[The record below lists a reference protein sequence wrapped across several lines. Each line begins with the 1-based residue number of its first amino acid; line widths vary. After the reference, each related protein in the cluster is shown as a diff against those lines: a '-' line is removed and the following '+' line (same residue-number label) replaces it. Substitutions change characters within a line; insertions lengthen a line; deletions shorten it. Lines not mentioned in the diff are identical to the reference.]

1 MMSLIRRL
9 PYLVFFFI
17 FFSWLPFSIPSSAT
31 AAAESLQAADACRDE
46 LKEKPEQKKSLTL
59 WERCIERYQSAS
71 LPKNKNRAFY
81 EIGRLYQERYFYSN
95 NSEDL
100 EAAASYYTKFLQ
112 ISSDSPEN
120 GAATSSSE
128 NGAAT
133 RDPSAAD
140 AKKQLDK
147 LRRVLGP
154 SLEEKIKKEP
164 ALPVDQREKEPS
176 IEVGPLLPQEV
187 AQGAVVVANIRNRN
201 YPDYTRVVIDLNRPV
216 SYKARF
222 TSPQT
227 LSVLLSQ
234 ATLGEL
240 FKRTRTIL
248 VDKGI
253 LKKIEVKPK
262 EQGEVEILL
271 SFISKLGRHK
281 IIPLTDPD
289 RLVIDLFNTAEEAP
303 PKKGLDI
310 EDQVDPPHK
319 KAVIPPPLFQI
330 RTIVIDPG
338 HGGKDPGAIG
348 FHGLTEKEVVLD
360 VSHRLRI
367 LIQKQLK
374 KEVIMT
380 RNDDTFIPLDE
391 RTLMANTKKADLF
404 VSVHAN
410 SSPKR
415 NTQGIEVYLLGRAT
429 DDTAIATAA
438 RENATSPK
446 AALDFQEVI
455 LNDLEREFT
464 LNESLEFAHL
474 TQNAFIE
481 TLIPK
486 YPTETLGVKRAPFFV
501 LAHTNMPAILAE
513 ISFISNPLEEKRL
526 KNPLYRQKVAE
537 ALFTG
542 IKKYIHT
549 LEAKP

>member
-1 MMSLIRRL
+1 MMSLIRRS
-9 PYLVFFFI
+9 PYLAFLFI
-17 FFSWLPFSIPSSAT
+17 SFCWLLFSTPRSAM
-31 AAAESLQAADACRDE
+31 AVLESLQEADACRDG
-46 LKEKPEQKKSLTL
+46 LKEKPEQKKTL
-59 WERCIERYQSAS
+59 SHWEACIERYKSFSS
-71 LPKNKNRAFY
+71 LPKDKSRAPY

-95 NSEDL
+95 DSEDL
-100 EAAASYYTKFLQ
+100 EEAAVYYARYLQ
-112 ISSDSPEN
+112 
-120 GAATSSSE
+120 TSSE
-128 NGAAT
+128 E
-133 RDPSAAD
+133 PPAAD
-140 AKKQLDK
+140 AKRQLDK

-154 SLEEKIKKEP
+154 SVEETIKKET
-164 ALPVDQREKEPS
+164 ALPVDLETNEELTS
-176 IEVGPLLPQEV
+176 EVGPVIPQGV
-187 AQGAVVVANIRNRN
+187 AQGPAVVANIRNRT

-216 SYKARF
+216 LYKTR
-222 TSPQT
+222 SVSSQT
-227 LSVLLSQ
+227 LSIILSQ

-240 FKRTRTIL
+240 FKRTRTFL

-253 LKKIEVKPK
+253 LKKIELKPR
-262 EQGEVEILL
+262 EQGEIEVLL
-271 SFISKLGRHK
+271 TFSKLGRHK

-289 RLVIDLFNTAEEAP
+289 RLVIDLFPTEQESP
-303 PKKGLDI
+303 PKKGT
-310 EDQVDPPHK
+310 EVEGRVDPPRK
-319 KAVIPPPLFQI
+319 KNVIPPPSLQI
-330 RTIVIDPG
+330 QTIVIDPG

-348 FHGLTEKEVVLD
+348 SHGLTEKEVVLD
-360 VSHRLRI
+360 VSHRLRL

-391 RTLMANTKKADLF
+391 RTLLANTKKADLF

-429 DDTAIATAA
+429 DENAIATAA
-438 RENATSPK
+438 RENATSHK

-537 ALFTG
+537 ALFIG
-542 IKKYIHT
+542 IKQYIRA
-549 LEAKP
+549 LEAKS